1 MKILKQVIKLVVPFV
16 WALAGVIVS
25 VDIILAEFFKIGSA
39 PDDSFVLS
47 LIIFTILVNSS
58 HVKDEV
64 FEHFTKG
71 IVVYPIYIAFLLFF
85 ITKMMSWF

>member
-1 MKILKQVIKLVVPFV
+1 MRILKQVIKLVVPFV

-47 LIIFTILVNSS
+47 LIIFTIIVSSS